1 MRFPRLTP
9 AARFNSSFDWSIT
22 VYKFS
27 FELLVRVEIKG
38 SYYQVIVHHHF
49 KRVLRVTWLFT
60 LLSPFSPII
69 AIWQRSAHKLELWRN
84 TKKETNI
91 KQKFILFE
99 LQLSTDLKNFT
110 DSTQS
115 AKKKQK
121 CSWTSYRNVLTNQE
135 KKMPFFLS
143 TNTERQILVRNNFQR
158 ANYVNLHDGS
168 KTLKFED
175 IARLKVMLH
184 VTIRNNDL

>member
-27 FELLVRVEIKG
+27 FELLVRAEIKG

-91 KQKFILFE
+91 KRKFILFE
-99 LQLSTDLKNFT
+99 LQSSTYTDLKTSPIPRNV
-110 DSTQS
+110 QR
-115 AKKKQK
+115 KKQK
-121 CSWTSYRNVLTNQE
+121 CSSTTFLQTR
-135 KKMPFFLS
+135 KKIPFFLS

-168 KTLKFED
+168 KTLKSED